1 MLIKAVLWCPQ
12 TLWLYPL
19 QTATCWLAWPLRS
32 PSLFFL
38 SLSLLL
44 SRFYQSQIQSC
55 KPLRPLLCTLT
66 NVINLKRIHPEWFPL
81 HFPFVCS
88 ASLSVFICGFSF
100 SCFSSRHSVYMSA
113 LIRLL
118 FRSRP
123 LNILLCV
130 VMFNIIDQLRS
141 LKPTVS
147 WNDLRML
154 LYKME

>member
-19 QTATCWLAWPLRS
+19 HTATCWQAWPLRS

-38 SLSLLL
+38 SLSPLL

-66 NVINLKRIHPEWFPL
+66 NVINLKRIHPERFPL
-81 HFPFVCS
+81 HFLFVCS

-118 FRSRP
+118 FAATHWIFYSVLWCLTSLTGSDLWNP
-123 LNILLCV
+123 LYLEMTSKC
-130 VMFNIIDQLRS
+130 
-141 LKPTVS
+141 
-147 WNDLRML
+147 
-154 LYKME
+154 YKME